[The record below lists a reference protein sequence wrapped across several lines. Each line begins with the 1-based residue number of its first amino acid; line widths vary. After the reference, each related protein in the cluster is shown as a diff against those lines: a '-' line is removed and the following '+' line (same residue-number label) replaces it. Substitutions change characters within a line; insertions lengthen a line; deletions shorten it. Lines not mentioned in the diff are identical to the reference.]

1 MVVVVSIFLEIF
13 FSTLVEVV
21 AAVEVEVVVLK
32 LGQCGGGEA
41 PAVWWSFRLRF
52 R

>member
-1 MVVVVSIFLEIF
+1 VVVVVSILLELFLSI
-13 FSTLVEVV
+13 LVEVV
-21 AAVEVEVVVLK
+21 VAVKVEVAVLK

-41 PAVWWSFRLRF
+41 PAVWWSLRLRF

>member
-1 MVVVVSIFLEIF
+1 MSNFLELF
-13 FSTLVEVV
+13 FSTLE
-21 AAVEVEVVVLK
+21 EVVVAVKLEVAVVK